1 MSLYPFFGIDHFV
14 EGQSLRLL
22 TRIQRVPSLFSRCP
36 DGLRVAYVNDGIEP
50 SDENPNTLGSHFK
63 SKFWCLKK
71 IIKDSFIVLQSISY
85 GDLTIELFQ
94 SEIL

>member
-1 MSLYPFFGIDHFV
+1 MLSLYPFFGIDHFV

-71 IIKDSFIVLQSISY
+71 NQGK
-85 GDLTIELFQ
+85 EN
-94 SEIL
+94 

>member
-1 MSLYPFFGIDHFV
+1 MLSLYPFFGIDHFIG
-14 EGQSLRLL
+14 GQSLRLL

-50 SDENPNTLGSHFK
+50 SDENPNTLSSHFK

-71 IIKDSFIVLQSISY
+71 KIQDSFIVLQSVPY
-85 GDLTIELFQ
+85 GDIIDERLKN
-94 SEIL
+94 

>member
-1 MSLYPFFGIDHFV
+1 MFSLYPFFGIDHFV

-71 IIKDSFIVLQSISY
+71 NLRIFHCFTVHIIWRLDH
-85 GDLTIELFQ
+85 
-94 SEIL
+94 